1 MKLKISKQNQKLVKN
16 FKKIVVKNREIED
29 RLFAAL
35 ASKMM
40 LTSSE
45 EEILFAIEMAK
56 SGQKMS
62 TTSPQDASQ
71 EYLQNN
77 LPK

>member
-1 MKLKISKQNQKLVKN
+1 MKLKISKENQKLVKN

-40 LTSSE
+40 LTASE
-45 EEILFAIEMAK
+45 EELLF
-56 SGQKMS
+56 
-62 TTSPQDASQ
+62 DHV
-71 EYLQNN
+71 YNN
-77 LPK
+77 THWTVELEK

>member
-1 MKLKISKQNQKLVKN
+1 MKLKISKQNQKLVSD

-40 LTSSE
+40 LTASE
-45 EEILFAIEMAK
+45 EELLFDHVYNDSHWTVEL
-56 SGQKMS
+56 
-62 TTSPQDASQ
+62 
-71 EYLQNN
+71 E
-77 LPK
+77 

>member
-35 ASKMM
+35 TSKMT
-40 LTSSE
+40 LTASE
-45 EEILFAIEMAK
+45 EEILFDHVYNDTHWTVELEK
-56 SGQKMS
+56 
-62 TTSPQDASQ
+62 
-71 EYLQNN
+71 
-77 LPK
+77 

>member
-35 ASKMM
+35 SSKMM
-40 LTSSE
+40 LTAPE
-45 EEILFAIEMAK
+45 EELLFDHVYNDTNWTVELEK
-56 SGQKMS
+56 
-62 TTSPQDASQ
+62 
-71 EYLQNN
+71 
-77 LPK
+77 

>member
-35 ASKMM
+35 SSKMM
-40 LTSSE
+40 LTTPE
-45 EEILFAIEMAK
+45 EEILFDHIYNDTNWTVELEK
-56 SGQKMS
+56 
-62 TTSPQDASQ
+62 
-71 EYLQNN
+71 
-77 LPK
+77 

>member
-1 MKLKISKQNQKLVKN
+1 MKLKINKENQKLVKN

-40 LTSSE
+40 LTASE
-45 EEILFAIEMAK
+45 EELLFDHVYNDTNWTVELEK
-56 SGQKMS
+56 
-62 TTSPQDASQ
+62 
-71 EYLQNN
+71 
-77 LPK
+77 

>member
-35 ASKMM
+35 TSKMT
-40 LTSSE
+40 LTASE
-45 EEILFAIEMAK
+45 EEILFDHVYNDSDWTVELEK
-56 SGQKMS
+56 
-62 TTSPQDASQ
+62 
-71 EYLQNN
+71 
-77 LPK
+77 

>member
-1 MKLKISKQNQKLVKN
+1 MKLKISKENQKLVKN

-40 LTSSE
+40 LTASE
-45 EEILFAIEMAK
+45 EELLFDHVYNDTNWTVELEK
-56 SGQKMS
+56 
-62 TTSPQDASQ
+62 
-71 EYLQNN
+71 
-77 LPK
+77 